1 MYDRN
6 VTIVLELVES
16 ISTNYNEFEELLF
29 DLFVS
34 YLPNEN
40 IHKTEWKLY
49 TFRCFLVD
57 RECAVERP
65 VTRAGVGQHATTT
78 VRTGIR
84 TEPEPTSWTSLRS
97 AWVPPLVGAPAA
109 GLGLLMFSML

>member
-16 ISTNYNEFEELLF
+16 ISTNYNEFEESLF

-40 IHKTEWKLY
+40 IHKT
-49 TFRCFLVD
+49 
-57 RECAVERP
+57 
-65 VTRAGVGQHATTT
+65 
-78 VRTGIR
+78 
-84 TEPEPTSWTSLRS
+84 
-97 AWVPPLVGAPAA
+97 
-109 GLGLLMFSML
+109 